1 MTDNLVPEI
10 GSLPLHL
17 QEYSMIED
25 LLYIMMGIDGK
36 YLQIIHP
43 GDAESDDNV
52 MDEPAP
58 SKPLT
63 TENEA
68 DVSWDDIAY
77 SLDETLDPSIRQL
90 VEKVLPIAT
99 YYMSVD
105 AFVELHS
112 RFEFGTVS
120 HALSAA
126 IRSLLKEYLILIAQ
140 LEHQFRSSP
149 TFTLQKLW
157 FYVQPT
163 LQTMHSLHTLAN
175 RIRAAAIQRPSGD
188 DDENDFEAVLEGL
201 KGIEENKGDIQ
212 VSDKQKGGALLTMLA
227 ERLIGMSG
235 DPKNKKLFSY
245 LLSQA
250 SIPYLEIL
258 YAWIH
263 RGEIQD
269 PYNEFMVQEKK
280 NVRKENLKEDFNDA
294 YWEMRYTIREV
305 AVPSFLEPLKHK
317 ILVAGK
323 YLNVVRECG
332 ITILGP
338 ETSED
343 DGTALEQGPQPSTE
357 NSTDTQSHRE
367 ENKENQP
374 IESGRKE
381 TPKKAM
387 AAVDGISMRGDI
399 LMAIDGGRFV
409 QDLEAAYKYA
419 NRTLLDLLLKDQQLL
434 SRLRSLKRYFF
445 LDQADFLAPFLDVA
459 KEELKKPTKDIV
471 ITRLQSLLDLTL
483 RNPSSVAAYDPFKE
497 DVKVGMSSLKM
508 VDQLLRIINVA
519 GLDGTAAHL
528 AAGGNDGRW
537 IGNATAGLRDSLQN
551 IGDLASSLYGFQ
563 SIHSD
568 KASNDGSTTA
578 STIVGQSNPR
588 DGLNGFNAL
597 TLDYTVTF
605 PLSLIISRKALTKYQ
620 LIFRHHLYLRHTES
634 LLSETWIEHKSPLWK
649 RPSKHTDINRWKYR
663 MFALR
668 NRMIVFVQQF
678 SYYISN
684 EILEPNYNQLK
695 DDLSKVSTV
704 DQVLQIH
711 SDFLDS
717 CLKECMLTNSKLLRI
732 YSKLMSTCVLFAN
745 YTEKFTHALGVLEKQ
760 YNAEKFGVASGK
772 FGNTSGITLESQ
784 SRALHKID
792 ENFSYH
798 MKLLIDA
805 LNYYSAT
812 ETLQF
817 LCLVVRL
824 DYNSYYGKDQ
834 NKERSRYEGERL

>member
-1 MTDNLVPEI
+1 
-10 GSLPLHL
+10 
-17 QEYSMIED
+17 
-25 LLYIMMGIDGK
+25 MMGIDGK

-43 GDAESDDNV
+43 GDGESDDNN
-52 MDEPAP
+52 MEDA
-58 SKPLT
+58 T
-63 TENEA
+63 TTKVLETEA
-68 DVSWDDIAY
+68 DQDISWDDIAY
-77 SLDETLDPSIRQL
+77 SLDETLDPSLRQL
-90 VEKVLPIAT
+90 VEKLLPIAT

-112 RFEFGTVS
+112 RFEFGTIS
-120 HALSAA
+120 HALCAA
-126 IRSLLKEYLILIAQ
+126 LRSLLKEYLILIAQ
-140 LEHQFRSSP
+140 LEHQFRSAPS
-149 TFTLQKLW
+149 FTLQKLW

-175 RIRAAAIQRPSGD
+175 HIRAAGHRQAND

-201 KGIEENKGDIQ
+201 KGVEENKGDIQ
-212 VSDKQKGGALLTMLA
+212 VSDRQKGGALLTMLA
-227 ERLIGMSG
+227 DRLTGMSG

-245 LLSQA
+245 LLAQA
-250 SIPYLEIL
+250 CIPYLEIL

-280 NVRKENLKEDFNDA
+280 HVRKEHLKEDFNDA

-338 ETSED
+338 ENSNANSAAATDNS
-343 DGTALEQGPQPSTE
+343 TLTQPSKIVV
-357 NSTDTQSHRE
+357 SQTQDNPE
-367 ENKENQP
+367 GDKENVPLDYHSQYQKDSVSST
-374 IESGRKE
+374 E
-381 TPKKAM
+381 
-387 AAVDGISMRGDI
+387 GISMRGDI
-399 LMAIDGGRFV
+399 LTSIDGGRFV
-409 QDLEAAYKYA
+409 KDLEAAYIYA

-445 LDQADFLAPFLDVA
+445 LDQSDFLAPFLDVA
-459 KEELKKPTKDIV
+459 KEELRKPVKDIV
-471 ITRLQSLLDLTL
+471 VTRLQSLLDLTL

-497 DVKVGMSSLKM
+497 DVKVGMSSLRM

-519 GLDGTAAHL
+519 GLDGSAAQL
-528 AAGGNDGRW
+528 AAGGKDGRW
-537 IGNATAGLRDSLQN
+537 IGNATAGLRDSIQN
-551 IGDLASSLYGFQ
+551 IGDLASSLYGIQ

-568 KASNDGSTTA
+568 KASSTTGSLA
-578 STIVGQSNPR
+578 GSVSGLSSSR
-588 DGLNGFNAL
+588 DVLNGFNAL

-634 LLSETWIEHKSPLWK
+634 LLSEVWLEHKLARWK
-649 RPSKHTDINRWKYR
+649 RPSKHSEINSWKYR
-663 MFALR
+663 IFALR
-668 NRMIVFVQQF
+668 NRMTVFVQQF
-678 SYYISN
+678 SYYITN
-684 EILEPNYNQLK
+684 EILEPNYTKLK

-732 YSKLMSTCVLFAN
+732 YSKLMNTCVLFAN
-745 YTEKFTHALGVLEKQ
+745 YTEKFTHALVTLEKQ
-760 YNAEKFGVASGK
+760 YSSEKFGVATGK
-772 FGNTSGITLESQ
+772 IGNTSGITLEGQ
-784 SRALHKID
+784 SRSLQKIE
-792 ENFSYH
+792 ENFTYH

-834 NKERSRYEGERL
+834 SKERNRYEPERS